1 MLTVQTYC
9 PYSKRAKAILEN
21 YHLTPAPFVIE
32 LDIRRKSSLYIFLL
46 HLHSSPPP
54 ERSR

>member
-32 LDIRRKSSLYIFLL
+32 LDIRRKPSLYIYLL
-46 HLHSSPPP
+46 HLHSSPAP
-54 ERSR
+54 ERRR

>member
-46 HLHSSPPP
+46 HLHSYPPP